1 MATLIAPSDTS
12 IDARP
17 ATRPLVPTSERLV
30 VDLADVTRADVPTV
44 GGKGANLGE
53 MLRAELPVPHGF
65 VLTVAAYE
73 RMREASGVGPRI
85 DALLRTL
92 RIDDTTDL
100 QRVSAQLRETIL
112 AVSLPSDLIT
122 AVDTAYSRLAQS
134 TPGTG
139 DPLVAVR
146 SSATC
151 EDTAEFSFAGMFESV
166 LGVRGHDVL
175 ADAIRRCWA
184 STFGARV
191 LYYRLSRNMPAEMP
205 VAVVVQRMVSSLKS
219 GVIFTADPST
229 GESAHVVIE
238 AAWGLGEVVV
248 GGQVTPDHYV
258 VDKRSFEVVE
268 HRIAA
273 KEFLL
278 EALPEGGTRR
288 VMLDHDPREQSMVL
302 TESELAALA
311 RFALAS
317 EQHYGAPQDME
328 FAIDGSGMFI
338 TQTRPIT
345 TLPPATA
352 SASAA
357 QATTATPATQ
367 EPSAPPA
374 ATPAA
379 AQAPL
384 LRGLGASPGAATGRV
399 RVLTATAQAGQLQP
413 GEVLVAPMT
422 SPDWVPI
429 MRRASA
435 IVTDA
440 GGMTSHAAIVSRELG
455 IPCVVGTRVATRTLR
470 DGMLVTVNGKEGSVL
485 AGAVHVADAPQ
496 RNARPATVAA
506 VSPVTATRVYVN
518 LAEPERAAEIAARD
532 VDGVGLLRAEFM
544 MMSALQGVHPR
555 ELIERGQTDDFVHRM
570 TEGLTTI
577 ASAFAPR
584 PVVYRAMDF
593 RTNEFRGLQ
602 GAEHHEPVEANPM
615 IGYRGAFRYTRE
627 PDLFALE
634 LHALAE
640 VRKQYPNLHLMLPFV
655 RTGWE
660 MQRCRALID
669 DSALAGSRDLELWV
683 MAEVPSVTS
692 WLDEYVRLGV
702 TGVSIG
708 SNDLTQLLLG
718 VDRDSEV
725 LAPFYDE
732 RDRAV
737 LDAIRAIIERA
748 HALGVTASICG
759 QAPSVHPEFAARL
772 VEWGIDSI
780 SVNADAIERTRRNV
794 AAAEQRLIL
803 SAARQRIASGTH
815 RSTGDAR
822 T

>member
-112 AVSLPSDLIT
+112 AVSLPSDLVT

-357 QATTATPATQ
+357 QATAATPAAQ

-708 SNDLTQLLLG
+708 SNDLTQLVLG

-794 AAAEQRLIL
+794 AAAEQRLVL

-815 RSTGDAR
+815 RTVDDAR

>member
-1 MATLIAPSDTS
+1 MATLLTPAAATAPLAPPT
-12 IDARP
+12 AQAAPP
-17 ATRPLVPTSERLV
+17 AETLV
-30 VDLADVTRADVPTV
+30 VDLSEVNRANVPIV

-53 MLRAELPVPHGF
+53 MLRADLPVPPGF

-73 RMREASGVGPRI
+73 RMRETTGVGPRI
-85 DALLRTL
+85 DALLRTVQ
-92 RIDDTTDL
+92 IDDPTAL
-100 QRVSAQLRETIL
+100 QRVSASLRETIL
-112 AVSLPSDLIT
+112 AVPLPADLVAAI
-122 AVDTAYSRLAQS
+122 DTAYSRLAQS
-134 TPGTG
+134 TPGVG

-151 EDTAEFSFAGMFESV
+151 EDTADYSFAGMFESV
-166 LGVRGHDVL
+166 LGVRGHEAL

-205 VAVVVQRMVSSLKS
+205 VAVVVQRMVPSLKS
-219 GVIFTADPST
+219 GVMFTADPAT
-229 GESAHVVIE
+229 GESEHVVIE

-248 GGQVTPDHYV
+248 GGQVTPDHYS
-258 VDKRSFEVVE
+258 VDKHSLDVVE

-273 KEFLL
+273 KDFLL

-288 VMLDHDPREQSMVL
+288 VELDHDPREKGTVL
-302 TESELAALA
+302 TEPELAALA
-311 RFALAS
+311 RLALAS
-317 EQHYGAPQDME
+317 EQHYGAPQDLE
-328 FAIDGSGMFI
+328 FAIDAQGLFI

-345 TLPPATA
+345 TLPATK
-352 SASAA
+352 SETRTSPSVESDAA
-357 QATTATPATQ
+357 ATPVS
-367 EPSAPPA
+367 P

-379 AQAPL
+379 SPEPL
-384 LRGLGASPGAATGRV
+384 VRGLGASPGVATGRV
-399 RVLTATAQAGQLQP
+399 RVLADTRQSAQLQP

-422 SPDWVPI
+422 TPDWVPL
-429 MRRASA
+429 MRRAAA

-455 IPCVVGTRVATRTLR
+455 IPCVVGTRSATRTLR
-470 DGMLVTVNGKEGSVL
+470 DGMLVTVNGKDGTVL
-485 AGAVHVADAPQ
+485 AGAVHLPAAAAPAP
-496 RNARPATVAA
+496 RTSAGGVAA
-506 VSPVTATRVYVN
+506 PITATRIYVN

-555 ELIERGQTDDFVHRM
+555 ELIERDQTEGFVRRM

-584 PVVYRAMDF
+584 PVIYRAMDF
-593 RTNEFRGLQ
+593 RTNEFRGLD
-602 GAEHHEPVEANPM
+602 GAERHEPVEANPM

-627 PDLFALE
+627 PDLFSLE
-634 LHALAE
+634 LRALAE
-640 VRKQYPNLHLMLPFV
+640 VRRTHPNLHLMLPFV

-660 MQRCRALID
+660 MRRCRTLID
-669 DSALAGSRDLELWV
+669 ASALAGSADFQLWV

-708 SNDLTQLLLG
+708 SNDLTQLVLG
-718 VDRDSEV
+718 VDRDSEL

-737 LDAIRAIIERA
+737 LAAIKEIIERS

-794 AAAEQRLIL
+794 AAAEQRVLL
-803 SAARQRIASGTH
+803 DAARATIARRTLGSEGP
-815 RSTGDAR
+815 AR

>member
-357 QATTATPATQ
+357 QATAATPAAQ

-570 TEGLTTI
+570 TQGLTTI

-708 SNDLTQLLLG
+708 SNDLTQLVLG

-780 SVNADAIERTRRNV
+780 SVNADAIERTRRYV